1 MLPAGELAAMR
12 AELERSL
19 PDTAQVRRRSLA
31 GDGMGG
37 QAETW
42 ATVATVACRVAPT
55 ANMPEEFTNGGRLVS
70 TSWWRL
76 TFPAGTDVRAADRVV
91 ALGRTFEVV
100 AGGGRSREIGR
111 RVWAAEV
118 A

>member
-1 MLPAGELAAMR
+1 VVSSAELAAMR
-12 AELERSL
+12 ADLTASL
-19 PDTAQVRRRSLA
+19 PDTAVIQRRTLTP
-31 GDGMGG
+31 DGMGG
-37 QAETW
+37 QTEAW

-70 TSWWRL
+70 TSWWRV
-76 TFPAGTDVRAADRVV
+76 TFPAGTDVRAADRVL

-100 AGGGRSREIGR
+100 AGGARSRELSR
-111 RVWAAEV
+111 RVFAAEV